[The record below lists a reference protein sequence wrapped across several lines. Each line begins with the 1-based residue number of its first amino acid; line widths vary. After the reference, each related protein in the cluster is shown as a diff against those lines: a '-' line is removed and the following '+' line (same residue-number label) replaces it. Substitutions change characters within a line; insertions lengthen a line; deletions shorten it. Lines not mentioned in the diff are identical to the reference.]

1 MTQPA
6 PAFGSTL
13 AMCTNLNGEWDCD
26 PTGRMATGRDVLSQ
40 RLINRQT
47 TPLGSVIDSPN
58 DCFDVSDWLS
68 ANMTDGQVAQL
79 PGQIHTELLKD
90 QEVQSLTV
98 TVNYNPAT
106 STLILTENII
116 SGEKI
121 KYSVMGIGLDTN
133 IDSFPKELANIATS
147 LKIELSREVDDKD
160 LMEKIV
166 GELKKQLE
174 TISQ

>member
-13 AMCTNLNGEWDCD
+13 AMNTNLNGEWDCD
-26 PTGRMATGRDVLSQ
+26 PTGRMATGRDVLAQ
-40 RLINRQT
+40 RLVSRQLT
-47 TPLGSVIDSPN
+47 TLGSVIDCPN
-58 DCFDVSDWLS
+58 DCFDINDWLS

-106 STLILTENII
+106 STLVLTENII
-116 SGEKI
+116 SG
-121 KYSVMGIGLDTN
+121 YGP
-133 IDSFPKELANIATS
+133 FS
-147 LKIELSREVDDKD
+147 LTITVTPGNVAAL
-160 LMEKIV
+160 V
-166 GELKKQLE
+166 G
-174 TISQ
+174 TIQGST

>member
-40 RLINRQT
+40 RIINRQT

-116 SGEKI
+116 SG
-121 KYSVMGIGLDTN
+121 YGP
-133 IDSFPKELANIATS
+133 FS
-147 LKIELSREVDDKD
+147 LTITVTPGNVSALVGQ
-160 LMEKIV
+160 IV
-166 GELKKQLE
+166 GPTQGS
-174 TISQ
+174 T

>member
-13 AMCTNLNGEWDCD
+13 AICTNLNGEWDCD

-116 SGEKI
+116 SG
-121 KYSVMGIGLDTN
+121 YGP
-133 IDSFPKELANIATS
+133 FS
-147 LKIELSREVDDKD
+147 LTITVTPGNVSALVGQ
-160 LMEKIV
+160 IV
-166 GELKKQLE
+166 GPTQGS
-174 TISQ
+174 T

>member
-6 PAFGSTL
+6 PNFGSTL

-116 SGEKI
+116 SG
-121 KYSVMGIGLDTN
+121 YGP
-133 IDSFPKELANIATS
+133 FS
-147 LKIELSREVDDKD
+147 LTITVTPGNVSALVGQ
-160 LMEKIV
+160 IV
-166 GELKKQLE
+166 GPTQGS
-174 TISQ
+174 T

>member
-1 MTQPA
+1 MTQSA

-116 SGEKI
+116 SG
-121 KYSVMGIGLDTN
+121 YGP
-133 IDSFPKELANIATS
+133 FS
-147 LKIELSREVDDKD
+147 LTITVTPGNVSALVGQ
-160 LMEKIV
+160 IV
-166 GELKKQLE
+166 GPTQGS
-174 TISQ
+174 T

>member
-116 SGEKI
+116 SG
-121 KYSVMGIGLDTN
+121 YGP
-133 IDSFPKELANIATS
+133 FS
-147 LKIELSREVDDKD
+147 LTITVTPGNVSALVGQ
-160 LMEKIV
+160 IV
-166 GELKKQLE
+166 GPTQGS
-174 TISQ
+174 T

>member
-1 MTQPA
+1 MTQSA

-40 RLINRQT
+40 RLINRHT
-47 TPLGSVIDSPN
+47 TPLGSVSDSPN

-116 SGEKI
+116 SG
-121 KYSVMGIGLDTN
+121 YGP
-133 IDSFPKELANIATS
+133 FS
-147 LKIELSREVDDKD
+147 LTITVTPGNVSALVGQ
-160 LMEKIV
+160 IV
-166 GELKKQLE
+166 GPTQGS
-174 TISQ
+174 T

>member
-13 AMCTNLNGEWDCD
+13 AMCTTLNGEWDCD

-90 QEVQSLTV
+90 QEVRSLTV

-116 SGEKI
+116 SG
-121 KYSVMGIGLDTN
+121 YGP
-133 IDSFPKELANIATS
+133 FS
-147 LKIELSREVDDKD
+147 LTITVTPGNVSALVGQ
-160 LMEKIV
+160 IV
-166 GELKKQLE
+166 GPTQGS
-174 TISQ
+174 T

>member
-68 ANMTDGQVAQL
+68 ASMTDGQVAQL

-116 SGEKI
+116 SG
-121 KYSVMGIGLDTN
+121 YGP
-133 IDSFPKELANIATS
+133 FS
-147 LKIELSREVDDKD
+147 LTITVTPGNVSALVGQ
-160 LMEKIV
+160 IV
-166 GELKKQLE
+166 GPTQGS
-174 TISQ
+174 T